1 MASIML
7 AYSSRQRS
15 DRPMY
20 FTRNNDAPPSPKA
33 GLRMLIVVAALLFL
47 SLPLG
52 AQAQDFA
59 APKASPPPAPIKGEE
74 DPGYFEIREAN
85 TQLKNG
91 VYFLDALIE
100 YRLSS
105 EARSALQSGL
115 PLTIRVEVELLK
127 NRRFWFDNEEAALHQ
142 RYQLEY
148 HALSERFTVQN
159 LNSGDQTS
167 FSTLYAALDWLGHVN
182 HLPLIDAALIEPGHE
197 YYARMRAVLDA
208 EKLPGP
214 LRLIAFWRRDWSLGS
229 DWYRWQIQG
238 G

>member
-1 MASIML
+1 
-7 AYSSRQRS
+7 
-15 DRPMY
+15 MY
-20 FTRNNDAPPSPKA
+20 FTRNISLPPRPKVA
-33 GLRMLIVVAALLFL
+33 LRRFAAAAALLFL
-47 SLPLG
+47 SLLSSFTPL
-52 AQAQDFA
+52 ARAQDFA
-59 APKASPPPAPIKGEE
+59 APQSPPQSPAPIKGEE
-74 DPGYFEIREAN
+74 DPGYFEIREAH

-115 PLTIRVEVELLK
+115 PLTIRVEVELLRK
-127 NRRFWFDNEEAALHQ
+127 RRLWFDSEDAVLHQ

-167 FSTLYAALDWLGHVN
+167 FSTLSAALDWLGHVN
-182 HLPLIDAALIEPGHE
+182 DLPLLDAALIEPGHE
-197 YYARMRAVLDA
+197 YSVRMRAVLDA

-229 DWYRWQIQG
+229 DWYRWQLHDG
-238 G
+238 

>member
-1 MASIML
+1 
-7 AYSSRQRS
+7 
-15 DRPMY
+15 MY
-20 FTRNNDAPPSPKA
+20 FTRNKRPTLDLDSALR
-33 GLRMLIVVAALLFL
+33 GLAVIAALLLL
-47 SLPLG
+47 SFTLV
-52 AQAQDFA
+52 ARAQDFA
-59 APKASPPPAPIKGEE
+59 APQAPPHPPAPVKGEE

-85 TQLKNG
+85 TQLKDG

-115 PLTIRVEVELLK
+115 PLTIRVEVELLR
-127 NRRFWFDNEEAALHQ
+127 NRHWWFDSEDAALHQ

-148 HALSERFTVQN
+148 HALSERFTIQN

-182 HLPLIDAALIEPGHE
+182 HFPLIDAALIEPGHE
-197 YYARMRAVLDA
+197 YYLRMRTVLDA

-229 DWYRWQIQG
+229 DWYRWRLQG

>member
-1 MASIML
+1 
-7 AYSSRQRS
+7 
-15 DRPMY
+15 MY
-20 FTRNNDAPPSPKA
+20 LTRNNSFPPRPKA
-33 GLRMLIVVAALLFL
+33 ALRRLAAVAALLLL
-47 SLPLG
+47 SLTSV
-52 AQAQDFA
+52 ARAQDFA
-59 APKASPPPAPIKGEE
+59 APQAPPQPPAPIKGEE
-74 DPGYFEIREAN
+74 DPGYFEVREAR
-85 TQLKNG
+85 TQLKDG

-115 PLTIRVEVELLK
+115 PLTIRVEVDLLRH
-127 NRRFWFDNEEAALHQ
+127 RRFWFDNEDAVLHQ

-167 FSTLYAALDWLGHVN
+167 FSTLFAALDWLGHVN

-197 YYARMRAVLDA
+197 YYLRMRSVLDA

-229 DWYRWQIQG
+229 DWYRWQLQG

>member
-1 MASIML
+1 L
-7 AYSSRQRS
+7 
-15 DRPMY
+15 
-20 FTRNNDAPPSPKA
+20 T
-33 GLRMLIVVAALLFL
+33 LVAR
-47 SLPLG
+47 
-52 AQAQDFA
+52 AQDFA
-59 APKASPPPAPIKGEE
+59 APQAPPRPPAPIKGEE
-74 DPGYFEIREAN
+74 DPGYFEIREAR
-85 TQLKNG
+85 TTLKDG

-127 NRRFWFDNEEAALHQ
+127 NRRFWFANEEAELHQ

-148 HALSERFTVQN
+148 HALSERFTIQN
-159 LNSGDQTS
+159 LNSGDQAS
-167 FSTLYAALDWLGHVN
+167 FSTLNAALDWLGHVN
-182 HLPLIDAALIEPGHE
+182 QFPLIDAALIEPGHE
-197 YYARMRAVLDA
+197 YYLRMRAVLDA

-229 DWYRWQIQG
+229 DWYRWQLQG

>member
-1 MASIML
+1 
-7 AYSSRQRS
+7 
-15 DRPMY
+15 MY
-20 FTRNNDAPPSPKA
+20 FTRNKCPTP
-33 GLRMLIVVAALLFL
+33 GLRAALRRLAGVAALLLL
-47 SLPLG
+47 SFTLV
-52 AQAQDFA
+52 ARAQDFA
-59 APKASPPPAPIKGEE
+59 APQAPPRPSAPVKGEE
-74 DPGYFEIREAN
+74 DPGYFEIREAS
-85 TQLKNG
+85 TQLKDG

-115 PLTIRVEVELLK
+115 PLTIRVEVELLR
-127 NRRFWFDNEEAALHQ
+127 NRHWWFDSEDAALHQ

-148 HALSERFTVQN
+148 HALSERFTIQN

-182 HLPLIDAALIEPGHE
+182 HFPLIDAALIEPGHE
-197 YYARMRAVLDA
+197 YYLRMRTVLDA

-229 DWYRWQIQG
+229 DWYRWQLQG